1 MLDIERIP
9 GANGRAFRLVGDL
22 DAGVARQL
30 QRILSGPASDG
41 EGLTVDLS
49 GLVSCD
55 TECARLLV
63 TLTKRARIAERT
75 NPRVVRVVALDKPS
89 DRERSQWYFQRYVEQ
104 LPAGGEIVLFDRSWY
119 NRAGVEHVMG
129 FCTQEEYEEFLRSC
143 PEFERMLIRSGLV
156 LVKYWFSV
164 SDDEQERP

>member
-63 TLTKRARIAERT
+63 TLTKRARIAEG
-75 NPRVVRVVALDKPS
+75 D
-89 DRERSQWYFQRYVEQ
+89 
-104 LPAGGEIVLFDRSWY
+104 
-119 NRAGVEHVMG
+119 
-129 FCTQEEYEEFLRSC
+129 
-143 PEFERMLIRSGLV
+143 LV
-156 LVKYWFSV
+156 LTAPTPAVLQMLTKIAGADELNIVKAKV
-164 SDDEQERP
+164 ATKR